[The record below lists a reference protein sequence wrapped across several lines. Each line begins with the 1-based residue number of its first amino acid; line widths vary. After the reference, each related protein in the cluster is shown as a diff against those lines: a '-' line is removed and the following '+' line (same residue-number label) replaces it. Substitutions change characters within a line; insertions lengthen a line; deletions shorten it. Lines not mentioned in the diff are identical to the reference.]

1 MESAVMYKLNEQN
14 NSLISINFQLEGI
27 SKQNFF
33 KIYIQKNI
41 FVIHFEI
48 KWIYSIKYKLQKY
61 FSNLIERIWMEFHF
75 LFFMIQVRGTYTYFT
90 VKHI

>member
-14 NSLISINFQLEGI
+14 NSLISINFQLESI

-33 KIYIQKNI
+33 YIYIQKNI

-48 KWIYSIKYKLQKY
+48 K
-61 FSNLIERIWMEFHF
+61 
-75 LFFMIQVRGTYTYFT
+75 
-90 VKHI
+90 

>member
-61 FSNLIERIWMEFHF
+61 ISNPI
-75 LFFMIQVRGTYTYFT
+75 
-90 VKHI
+90 

>member
-33 KIYIQKNI
+33 LD
-41 FVIHFEI
+41 
-48 KWIYSIKYKLQKY
+48 IYSKK
-61 FSNLIERIWMEFHF
+61 HF
-75 LFFMIQVRGTYTYFT
+75 CHPF
-90 VKHI
+90 